1 MMDQQFKK
9 DYKQQII
16 DKLDILSTIKDK
28 NIFASDMNDF
38 INMMN
43 YSFLMKNDF
52 FIENFNKKVIR
63 IIYPA
68 YNKIKTNIIT
78 NTCKYLFE
86 SLTKQQLKSI
96 RFIILNAINNYE
108 KIPCQLISKNSL
120 FHCLTAINE
129 ALNIIPD

>member
-1 MMDQQFKK
+1 MEYNK

-16 DKLDILSTIKDK
+16 DKLSIFKKIKDK
-28 NIFASDMNDF
+28 NVFASDMNDF

-52 FIENFNKKVIR
+52 FVENFNKKVIR

-68 YNKIKTNIIT
+68 YNKIKTNIISS
-78 NTCKYLFE
+78 NCNYLFE
-86 SLTKQQLKSI
+86 SITKQQLRSI

-108 KIPCQLISKNSL
+108 KIPCHLISKNSL

-129 ALNIIPD
+129 AINIIPD

>member
-1 MMDQQFKK
+1 MN

-16 DKLDILSTIKDK
+16 NKLSKFNNIKDK
-28 NIFASDMNDF
+28 NIFSSDMNDF

-52 FIENFNKKVIR
+52 FIDNFNKKVLR

-78 NTCKYLFE
+78 ENCNYLFE
-86 SLTKQQLKSI
+86 SVTKQQLKSI
-96 RFIILNAINNYE
+96 RFIILNAINNYD
-108 KIPCQLISKNSL
+108 KIPCHLISKSSL

-129 ALNIIPD
+129 AINIIPD